1 MKKNNSLLITI
12 LSGAIFCFVCLG
24 MVLLFPGNT
33 KKLKS
38 EESPLPNLDE
48 HGYVEDE
55 EISLGDEDGCNY
67 SCSWTLAG
75 STSVTHSCASAPGST
90 TLPSASC
97 SLKSAT
103 VYNNTGAV
111 GTSGDC
117 NWTKKTYNIVK
128 NCASCKSGY
137 KRDGNSCTSCPVGHY
152 CSSGEAIA
160 CEAGT
165 SSTGGTSATSPSA
178 CSPCADGQISQA
190 GGACERCGDGKTSN
204 STHTVCV
211 NQTTGCDAGEYK
223 GSEACERCPNGYTSN
238 AGSAF
243 YITDCYAN
251 ISAGQQIASAHA
263 APSACPA
270 NTYSESSAKIMYGDS
285 RLCTP
290 CPSNKE
296 TAGTGATSASQ
307 CVEKVETNDPV
318 ITCLNPRYTGA
329 SQTIATCANG
339 TITSGG
345 TAVEHGSHTVS
356 CQGSKLVS
364 KECSIIANEGTVCCC
379 TSDKSMCSWKNSC
392 TSSQPYPIQGVG
404 SEQNCKKQETTPDD
418 CTIGVSIRSKA
429 TSITTDGENDINS
442 YYTVTVSIRGK
453 NCGGKTATYT
463 ATNGRPSPS
472 SYTVPTGSVSS
483 TVSFNVYPSDPCKDS
498 CATAS
503 INGKSATA
511 CLGSDDSIRTD
522 WQPKENV
529 CEKNPQYTAFYLADE
544 AGANIYYSNYDQS
557 KGCYTTQ
564 WKRYLCGRSGT
575 PTTPTT
581 PEAPHCYVDNDG
593 EYHWSIYTESSW
605 KIVDTITKE
614 ENCKKDETPACYISP
629 SGEYVWGK
637 HGKDDGYVLITS
649 ITDSSACKTPTPEE
663 ACYKKDNDYKWT
675 STQPEGYTKVE
686 TAKTPAECAPS
697 ENPACYLHGN
707 SFVWGKYAKVS
718 GYIFVENIE
727 EEQYCKTP
735 DNDACY
741 VDSKGD
747 YVWGK
752 YGSTEGYTLVPSVT
766 EMSQCKNNVP
776 VPKTGI
782 SISKIIYIF
791 MAILMAF
798 GVGFIYYSS
807 AVKKND

>member
-33 KKLKS
+33 RSLKS
-38 EESPLPNLDE
+38 EESPLPNAGE

-55 EISLGDEDGCNY
+55 EISLGDIDHCDTEETTE
-67 SCSWTLAG
+67 SCS
-75 STSVTHSCASAPGST
+75 
-90 TLPSASC
+90 
-97 SLKSAT
+97 
-103 VYNNTGAV
+103 
-111 GTSGDC
+111 
-117 NWTKKTYNIVK
+117 
-128 NCASCKSGY
+128 
-137 KRDGNSCTSCPVGHY
+137 
-152 CSSGEAIA
+152 CSSGTHIGSY
-160 CEAGT
+160 CYTGKWSSSPT
-165 SSTGGTSATSPSA
+165 SSDCTSEGGYYV
-178 CSPCADGQISQA
+178 
-190 GGACERCGDGKTSN
+190 GGNCYSGR
-204 STHTVCV
+204 STHKCTTTTACTQCEDGYSLSSGSCTADPVITCKNPTYTGSSQTIATCSNGSITNNGTATEVGTYTVSCQGNKQV
-211 NQTTGCDAGEYK
+211 SKNCSIVAATNPEPDPDPVITCTNPEYTGSSQVIATCSN
-223 GSEACERCPNGYTSN
+223 GSITNNGTATEVGSYTVSCQ
-238 AGSAF
+238 GSKLVTKSCA
-243 YITDCYAN
+243 
-251 ISAGQQIASAHA
+251 ISPKAL
-263 APSACPA
+263 
-270 NTYSESSAKIMYGDS
+270 E
-285 RLCTP
+285 
-290 CPSNKE
+290 
-296 TAGTGATSASQ
+296 
-307 CVEKVETNDPV
+307 PV
-318 ITCLNPRYTGA
+318 ITCLNPRYTGG
-329 SQTIATCANG
+329 SQTIATCENG

-345 TAVEHGSHTVS
+345 TATDIGNNHVVS

-364 KECSIIANEGTVCCC
+364 KSCSILGNEGTVCCC
-379 TSDKSMCSWKNSC
+379 TSDKFMCSWKKSC
-392 TSSQPYPIQGVG
+392 TASQPLALSGVNT
-404 SEQNCKKQETTPDD
+404 EMACKSVETLTDD

-529 CEKNPQYTAFYLADE
+529 CEKNPQYTTFYLADE
-544 AGANIYYSNYDQS
+544 AGANIYYSNYDES

-575 PTTPTT
+575 PPTPTT

-686 TAKTPAECAPS
+686 TAKTPAECAPA

-735 DNDACY
+735 DVDACY